1 MIPTAASLLRI
12 YLNVNERWH
21 GAPLYRAI
29 VEKARAL
36 KLAGA
41 SVFPVE
47 LSYGAHRQLHDAES
61 DYTSYDI
68 PVVIE
73 IVDAPEKVEA
83 LRGELDAMVGE
94 GLVVWAPVHVAR
106 YTHHAAE
113 GGDDGKEGP
122 PSSAARTSSGENVAI
137 RAGEATT
144 MKIEGEAK
152 CATVYVGSSDTWGG
166 QNLAIAI
173 VERCRKMG
181 MAGAT
186 VSRGIMGF
194 GKHSVIH
201 RAHLLG
207 LSDDLPEKIEIVD
220 RPEEIDRLLPVLDE
234 MIGGGLIIVEDVH
247 VVRYLHDPKGS
258 GSKRA

>member
-1 MIPTAASLLRI
+1 MIPTGANLLRI

-21 GAPLYRAI
+21 GAPLYRAVI
-29 VEKARAL
+29 EKARAL

-47 LSYGAHRQLHDAES
+47 LSYGAHRQIHDAES
-61 DYTSYDI
+61 EYTSYDI

-73 IVDAPEKVEA
+73 IVDSPEKVEA
-83 LRGELDAMVGE
+83 LRGELDVMVGE

-106 YTHHAAE
+106 YTHHWAE
-113 GGDDGKEGP
+113 GGDDRNKGRPASG
-122 PSSAARTSSGENVAI
+122 ARTSSRENLAI

-173 VERCRKMG
+173 VERCRKLG

-194 GKHSVIH
+194 GKQSVIH
-201 RAHLLG
+201 KAHLLG

-220 RPEEIDRLLPVLDE
+220 RPEEIDRLLPILDE

>member
-1 MIPTAASLLRI
+1 MIPALASLLHI

-21 GAPLYRAI
+21 GAPLYRAV
-29 VEKARAL
+29 VEKARVL

-47 LSYGAHRQLHDAES
+47 LSYGAHRQLHDADSEYS
-61 DYTSYDI
+61 SYDI

-73 IVDAPEKVEA
+73 IVDAPEKVKA
-83 LRGELDAMVGE
+83 LTGELDVMVGE
-94 GLVVWAPVHVAR
+94 GLFTSARVQVVR
-106 YTHHAAE
+106 YAHAAE
-113 GGDDGKEGP
+113 CGEDGMTDP
-122 PSSAARTSSGENVAI
+122 TASWARTSSPENVVI
-137 RAGEATT
+137 RAREETA

-152 CATVYVGSSDTWGG
+152 CATIYIGSSDTWGG

-173 VERCRKMG
+173 VERCRKLG
-181 MAGAT
+181 IAGAT

-247 VVRYLHDPKGS
+247 VVRYLHDPKGRS
-258 GSKRA
+258 GKSP

>member
-1 MIPTAASLLRI
+1 MIPSSARLLRI
-12 YLNVNERWH
+12 YLNVSDRWH
-21 GAPLYRAI
+21 GAPLYRAV

-83 LRGELDAMVGE
+83 LRGELDVMVGE
-94 GLVVWAPVHVAR
+94 GLVVWARVYVAR
-106 YTHHAAE
+106 YTHNFPQ
-113 GGDDGKEGP
+113 GGDDGKSDFPASEAR
-122 PSSAARTSSGENVAI
+122 SSTWENVAI
-137 RAGEATT
+137 RTGEATA

-152 CATVYVGSSDTWGG
+152 CATIYVGSSDTSGG
-166 QNLAIAI
+166 RNLAIAI
-173 VERCRKMG
+173 VERCRKLG

-194 GKHSVIH
+194 GKQSVIH
-201 RAHLLG
+201 KAHLLG

-220 RPEEIDRLLPVLDE
+220 RPEAIDRLLPVLDE

-258 GSKRA
+258 SGKRA

>member
-1 MIPTAASLLRI
+1 MIPNAARLLRI

-47 LSYGAHRQLHDAES
+47 LSFGTHKQLHDAES
-61 DYTSYDI
+61 EYTSYDI
-68 PVVIE
+68 PVIIE
-73 IVDAPEKVEA
+73 IVDAPEK
-83 LRGELDAMVGE
+83 LKLLMGELDVMVGE
-94 GLVVWAPVHVAR
+94 GLVASARVQVVR
-106 YTHHAAE
+106 YTHAAE
-113 GGDDGKEGP
+113 SGEDGKTDTTASGT
-122 PSSAARTSSGENVAI
+122 RTSSPANEMI
-137 RAGEATT
+137 RAREERA

-152 CATVYVGSSDTWGG
+152 CATIYVGSSDTWGG
-166 QNLAIAI
+166 RNLAIAI
-173 VERCRKMG
+173 VERCRQMG
-181 MAGAT
+181 IAGAT

-207 LSDDLPEKIEIVD
+207 LSGDLPEKIEIVD
-220 RPEEIDRLLPVLDE
+220 QPEQIDRILPVLDE
-234 MIGGGLIIVEDVH
+234 MLGGGLIIVEDVH
-247 VVRYLHDPKGS
+247 VVRYLHDPKRS